1 MVKTTI
7 SSYHSKMV
15 ETTKKQIAISDSL
28 CYHFFVVVI
37 TIHFLECISIKYIN
51 DDVTIAL
58 SCTKTRLGGNT

>member
-37 TIHFLECISIKYIN
+37 TIHFLECTISEFNLTFNI
-51 DDVTIAL
+51 V
-58 SCTKTRLGGNT
+58 